1 MTLGAI
7 SGDTVS
13 RTHRFKRPWFWVSKL
28 VLLAGVAAFALS
40 DEIRY
45 VAGMTVVACTYGITS
60 AEDVDKAAAL
70 EKAVISK
77 TTSIHRFVHNS
88 ATQPDTP
95 GKLDCSWKCRQAR
108 SGATIKASPD
118 LARPHP

>member
-28 VLLAGVAAFALS
+28 VLLAGVAALALS

-45 VAGMTVVACTYGITS
+45 VAGMTVVACTYGLTS
-60 AEDVDKAAAL
+60 GEDVDKAAAL
-70 EKAVISK
+70 ERAVASK
-77 TTSIHRFVHNS
+77 TTAIHRFVHNS
-88 ATQPDTP
+88 ATRPGGPPIGVSPGSEAILTQPPLITMYE
-95 GKLDCSWKCRQAR
+95 
-108 SGATIKASPD
+108 IKD
-118 LARPHP
+118 R